1 MIFSTALLCLAANIY
16 HEARSEPLV
25 GQIAVAEVTLN
36 RVESKHF
43 PNTVCGVVKQSS
55 SKGCSFSWYCDG
67 RSDNPFEQGAFQEA
81 IILSQIMLDNHTRPI
96 DKKVIVVGDK
106 ATHYHADYVTPY
118 WSNSYKKIDKVGN
131 HIFYG
136 NK

>member
-36 RVESKHF
+36 RVESRHF

-55 SKGCSFSWYCDG
+55 SQGCSFSWYCDG
-67 RSDNPFEQGAFQEA
+67 RSDKPYENGAFQEA
-81 IILSQIMLDNHTRPI
+81 IVLSTIMLDNENRPL
-96 DKKVIVVGDK
+96 DKRISIVGDR
-106 ATHYHADYVTPY
+106 ATHYHAEYVTPY
-118 WSNSYKKIDKVGN
+118 WSSSYKKIDKVGS

-136 NK
+136 D